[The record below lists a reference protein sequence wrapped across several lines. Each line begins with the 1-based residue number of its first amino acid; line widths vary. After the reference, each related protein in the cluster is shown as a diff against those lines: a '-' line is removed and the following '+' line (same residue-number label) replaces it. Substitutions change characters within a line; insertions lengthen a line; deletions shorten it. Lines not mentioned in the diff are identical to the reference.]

1 MDAACCK
8 HIHWT
13 TSDGYRVCKDCGW
26 CFSRDFKE
34 HNEQEVTKGKHEWK
48 ENMFGAEEP
57 ACVAVTPA
65 IPPGS
70 KCATCI
76 TSRIKKKG
84 VYVGMAEAFCK
95 MKQQVCGADDVVS
108 TTDRDVFVYK
118 LSCVETALEQINDTP
133 LVTDSTDALEGHVEQ
148 TRMVRL
154 GSSVKHFLS
163 NANGFGTTAEWLSL
177 SITTEFSNCTTPDEF
192 NKIATEWKLHVQ
204 RMRTRLT
211 SRQSYTTA
219 LHLTAELLRLY
230 TRSTKAQVSSKKAV
244 DNIKLRRLLNEI
256 QQSLK
261 NVEGVFASAAG
272 KLYEKIER
280 TLETKAG
287 GYNMQHG
294 SLIRHGNEL
303 CMHVY
308 KLRNELIDRQ
318 TTSFAILYKWSS
330 LGNEW
335 KKGDKYKRCYSP
347 WFRELTEEVREDSFN
362 ADALIAK
369 VVPCVFEATHVQTI
383 AEMFLESSDMGEL
396 VRIRQQA
403 STGNLNFEEL
413 WNVVLHMDDDRFLDA
428 ALPFKFKRP
437 GLVTP
442 RSFTGNPNDHA
453 RRLRCKGCRGER
465 GPSEQNSRDVRMV
478 WTELALTLMIA
489 VRLSSTGPLT
499 RYLPSEWIEDADE
512 KWSYRHRGRYIE
524 WTGRHVYSSNEIR
537 EMCIERCGEA
547 FWRSE
552 FFRIRMLESVTAAA
566 VFVHKDGYFK
576 STLPDNAVHKISV
589 GCTAATLGFFAIYM
603 EPVIK
608 ETVLTGTGTTWDE
621 TVRNGSDV
629 VQRARAARDAFL
641 REKGNAEVDT
651 LACMRLVQYV
661 HLVESDKNAIL
672 THQITSADGKTTITV
687 PTLPPTFGSQR
698 SRDGLSELTKETLKQ
713 SHGQARYKTERSAIS
728 FSTMRS
734 VVAHGYLGT
743 TFMHANEMNTLSLHD
758 TSSSDT
764 MCAPV
769 RVWNDT
775 RYAKV
780 RAYPMR
786 QDRNESVERCH
797 MAYARINS
805 VNSQFFTDANIN
817 SVSNTWTV
825 PKLACGLFVVFTDA
839 SGRRHTDYKDV
850 HVGTRGRAFENAAWN
865 AIATQAEPVRRS
877 VPVTESEQRERDLK
891 RVDDAVCTLVVGKS
905 DARYFDPV
913 KVRLMEF
920 PTTKMQSRGNRLA
933 SFAGTTPNRAIICK
947 CLNGFFSNSSHVDS
961 LGQFLDPKNGYERA
975 EILYKRMKEDFNAAG
990 GAIPQNA
997 LTHPEKLSDEHW
1009 ALLLSAARWGGALHD
1024 VLMRADFY
1032 FHMPAA
1038 MASVVSVLHP
1048 ISCVLRRCRQLELQ
1062 LASHYPTGHV
1072 IPSIDHMNDLDDAKR
1087 AAAETAWE
1095 LYKSCPENTLDIESS
1110 TRTENRLLG
1119 LNGDTSEGRG
1129 GYISY
1134 FATGVLRELLTK
1146 EDECKRILAS
1156 VFTSA
1161 GVSPGRLDATYAE
1174 IAKLVY
1180 ECGTDRFYSHMKTMV
1195 QYHSIVV
1202 DFLCR
1207 VACAIERGG
1216 TREKAAARLISN
1228 SHMCFLTGRKRQH
1241 HQSEAVNSID
1251 DAEDGPD
1258 PCQNAVDKETD
1269 SVEASWAPLAEQPGS
1284 KGAA

>member
-1 MDAACCK
+1 
-8 HIHWT
+8 
-13 TSDGYRVCKDCGW
+13 
-26 CFSRDFKE
+26 
-34 HNEQEVTKGKHEWK
+34 
-48 ENMFGAEEP
+48 
-57 ACVAVTPA
+57 
-65 IPPGS
+65 
-70 KCATCI
+70 
-76 TSRIKKKG
+76 
-84 VYVGMAEAFCK
+84 MAEAFCK
-95 MKQQVCGADDVVS
+95 MKQQVWGADDVVS
-108 TTDRDVFVYK
+108 TTEREAFVYK
-118 LSCVETALEQINDTP
+118 LRCVETALEQINDDP

-148 TRMVRL
+148 ARMVRL
-154 GSSVKHFLS
+154 LSSVQRALS
-163 NANGFGTTAEWLSL
+163 NANGFATTAESLSL
-177 SITTEFSNCTTPDEF
+177 SITTAFSDRTTPNEF
-192 NKIATEWKLHVQ
+192 NKKATAWKLHVQ

-211 SRQSYTTA
+211 SRQSYADA
-219 LHLTAELLRLY
+219 LLLTAGLLHGN
-230 TRSTKAQVSSKKAV
+230 TQVNFAAQVSSKRAV
-244 DNIKLRRLLNEI
+244 DNSKLKRLLTEI
-256 QQSLK
+256 QQSLTK
-261 NVEGVFASAAG
+261 VKGVFASAAD
-272 KLYEKIER
+272 KLYEKIKK

-287 GYNMQHG
+287 GSNMQHG
-294 SLIRHGNEL
+294 SLIRHGREL
-303 CMHVY
+303 CKHVGE
-308 KLRNELIDRQ
+308 LRKQLIDRE

-330 LGNEW
+330 LGNLR
-335 KKGDKYKRCYSP
+335 KKAHKYARCYSP

-362 ADALIAK
+362 ADAIIAK
-369 VVPCVFEATHVQTI
+369 VVPCVFEATHIQTI

-396 VRIRQQA
+396 VRMRQQA
-403 STGNLNFEEL
+403 STGNLNFKEL
-413 WNVVLHMDDDRFLDA
+413 GNVVLHMDEERFLDA

-437 GLVTP
+437 GLVTSP
-442 RSFTGNPNDHA
+442 KFTGNPNDHA
-453 RRLRCKGCRGER
+453 RRLRCKGCRGGCRGSDAR

-489 VRLSSTGPLT
+489 IRLSNTEPFT
-499 RYLPSEWIEDADE
+499 RYLPSEWIEDVIE
-512 KWSYRHRGRYIE
+512 KWRDRQEENYMK
-524 WTGRHVYSSNEIR
+524 WTERHVYSSDEIR
-537 EMCIERCGEA
+537 AMCIERCGEA

-576 STLPDNAVHKISV
+576 STLPDNAVHKMSV
-589 GCTAATLGFFAIYM
+589 GCAAAALGFFTIYM

-608 ETVLTGTGTTWDE
+608 ETVLTGNGTTWDE
-621 TVRNGSDV
+621 TLRNGSDV
-629 VQRARAARDAFL
+629 VQRAHAARDAFL
-641 REKGNAEVDT
+641 REKGNAEGDT

-661 HLVESDKNAIL
+661 HLVESDRNAIL

-743 TFMHANEMNTLSLHD
+743 TLMHANEMNTLSLHD

-786 QDRNESVERCH
+786 QDRQESVERCH

-825 PKLACGLFVVFTDA
+825 PKLACGLFVVFKDA
-839 SGRRHTDYKDV
+839 SGRRHTDYNDV

-891 RVDDAVCTLVVGKS
+891 RFDDAVCTLVVGKS
-905 DARYFDPV
+905 DAMYFDPV
-913 KVRLMEF
+913 KVRLVES
-920 PTTKMQSRGNRLA
+920 PTTKMQSREKRLA

-947 CLNGFFSNSSHVDS
+947 CLSGFFSNSSHVDS

-1032 FHMPAA
+1032 SHMPAA

-1048 ISCVLRRCRQLELQ
+1048 ISCVLRRCRQHELQ

-1072 IPSIDHMNDLDDAKR
+1072 IPSIDHMNELDDAKR
-1087 AAAETAWE
+1087 AAAETAWD
-1095 LYKSCPENTLDIESS
+1095 LYRSCPENALDIEMS
-1110 TRTENRLLG
+1110 TRTESRLLG

-1161 GVSPGRLDATYAE
+1161 GVSLGRLDTTYAE

-1207 VACAIERGG
+1207 VAFAIERGG

-1241 HQSEAVNSID
+1241 NQSEAGNSD
-1251 DAEDGPD
+1251 NYAADGPD
-1258 PCQNAVDKETD
+1258 PFVDGVNKDTD
-1269 SVEASWAPLAEQPGS
+1269 SVEASSAPLAAH
-1284 KGAA
+1284 GAPVLRRKSAAQSREKEAQRREDEAQLKDLECMLRRV